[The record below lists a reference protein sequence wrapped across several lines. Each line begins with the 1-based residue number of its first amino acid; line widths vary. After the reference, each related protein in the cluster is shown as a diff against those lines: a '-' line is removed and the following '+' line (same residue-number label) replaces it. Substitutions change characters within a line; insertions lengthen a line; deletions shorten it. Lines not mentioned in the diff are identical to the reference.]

1 MVDEK
6 SMAAIG
12 KKEAN
17 VAFDTMNGLEDEE
30 TNWKDRWP
38 LWESW
43 QKLKPLTDDCYE
55 GCGRPPSPPGV
66 PADFTCSTLKN
77 DCLGHW
83 HQRSECRVW
92 SDRAVQE
99 RSDELERSATTAGV
113 LAGIEDCGGHTKAA
127 PPKQRSVVRA
137 VGGSDEI

>member
-1 MVDEK
+1 MVDEI

-17 VAFDTMNGLEDEE
+17 VAFDTMNRLEDEE

-66 PADFTCSTLKN
+66 PADFNCSTLKN
-77 DCLGHW
+77 DCLG
-83 HQRSECRVW
+83 
-92 SDRAVQE
+92 AII
-99 RSDELERSATTAGV
+99 
-113 LAGIEDCGGHTKAA
+113 GINGA
-127 PPKQRSVVRA
+127 SVVFDPIERFKREETNWKDRQPLQESWLGLKT
-137 VGGSDEI
+137 VVDTQRRRP